1 MTLMPV
7 ENIEKAKIR
16 ETGKANKLGD
26 QDRAFHDWYRFILSF
41 PPHLVRDYIH
51 DFGLDNQSVVLDPF
65 CGTGTTLVESKIS
78 DISSF
83 GIEANAFTHFA
94 TAVKINWEIEPDLL
108 WRHSCE
114 IAKKVLD
121 RLGKQGINDQEPF
134 DGDVS
139 TLPLRQLSAEQNQL
153 ILTDS
158 ISSLPLHKSLVL
170 LECLKQHQTE
180 KAYSYQLLALA
191 KVLVFTL
198 SNLRFGPE
206 VGIGKPKTD
215 APVIA
220 PWLSAVEKMTNDLR
234 QIAPPHH
241 TKTQAIL
248 ADARVLDEIL
258 PPNSVDAVITS
269 PPYPNEKDYTRITRL
284 ESVILGFISNKS
296 DLRLLKKGLMRSN
309 TRNVYKDDEDDKW
322 QTNISSFSLFSYF
335 KGAK

>member
-7 ENIEKAKIR
+7 ENIEKAKIH

-78 DISSF
+78 DISSL

-158 ISSLPLHKSLVL
+158 YRTPLPLAIIKTAPEGYEWIIRPASRAQYQFVL
-170 LECLKQHQTE
+170 T
-180 KAYSYQLLALA
+180 KAASFLANPNLTKTKIPDATPGIVSEYSLLAKIRYNRLIDIFTG
-191 KVLVFTL
+191 VTCYSLQNHLRTTL
-198 SNLRFGPE
+198 SKIGQVE
-206 VGIGKPKTD
+206 TDEIYVGIDQQGVHYVFP
-215 APVIA
+215 IY
-220 PWLSAVEKMTNDLR
+220 
-234 QIAPPHH
+234 Q
-241 TKTQAIL
+241 
-248 ADARVLDEIL
+248 
-258 PPNSVDAVITS
+258 
-269 PPYPNEKDYTRITRL
+269 
-284 ESVILGFISNKS
+284 
-296 DLRLLKKGLMRSN
+296 
-309 TRNVYKDDEDDKW
+309 
-322 QTNISSFSLFSYF
+322 
-335 KGAK
+335 